1 VNAKTPGQVNYE
13 AFTAVRYN
21 GSLTTAWTSPAIA
34 HKAWE
39 SAAAAVLA
47 PVTAELR
54 ELTAGHERLLATG
67 MTPDAIRYHAEVAAD
82 RAILRG
88 ERDELR
94 ALAEGLYAALA
105 IGGQDSDDVRR
116 SALGILQRAGIG
128 WQPPAIETAGTE
140 HLAAQITEGRQG

>member
-1 VNAKTPGQVNYE
+1 VNTKTPGQVNYE

-47 PVTAELR
+47 PV
-54 ELTAGHERLLATG
+54 
-67 MTPDAIRYHAEVAAD
+67 AA
-82 RAILRG
+82 
-88 ERDELR
+88 ERDRLR
-94 ALAEGLYAALA
+94 ALAEELYAALV
-105 IGGQDSDDVRR
+105 IGGQDSGDVRR

-128 WQPPAIETAGTE
+128 WQPPAVETAGTE
-140 HLAAQITEGRQG
+140 HLAAQIMEARSADAIAYDDETEGGR